1 MRPDGAAE
9 RGDVRMG
16 YQAPLQQQAYDYLLE
31 QIRKGAFRPG
41 EIYSETRLAAEIG
54 ISRTPVKD
62 ALVRL
67 SQDRTVDIL
76 PSRGFRL
83 HRLTREDVFT
93 TFQARTAVEGY
104 CALELA
110 RDRASVRGQGTL
122 GALRDCITQMERQIA
137 GALDRSALLEQD
149 LEFHRLLVGHAG
161 NRELGRLYEL
171 LNHRVASIA
180 RESLAL
186 PGRPAQALA
195 EHREIL
201 WAVGQAED
209 PFEPYRV
216 VAAHLET
223 TRDLM
228 LELLGQE

>member
-1 MRPDGAAE
+1 
-9 RGDVRMG
+9 MG
-16 YQAPLQQQAYDYLLE
+16 YQTPLQQQAYDYLLE

-122 GALRDCITQMERQIA
+122 GALRDCIAQMERQIA
-137 GALDRSALLEQD
+137 GALDRRA
-149 LEFHRLLVGHAG
+149 
-161 NRELGRLYEL
+161 LGRLYEL

-201 WAVGQAED
+201 WAVGHAED
-209 PFEPYRV
+209 PFESYRV